1 MAKSKSFFG
10 LRKGSTR
17 DHTFYIQDGKQ
28 ITRSR
33 VEHVKNPRSR
43 AQMVQRMVMTTAIA
57 AYKCLKE
64 ICDHSWESVEYGA
77 KSFQRFM
84 SLNTK
89 ILHAQI
95 NNKDTY
101 FSYNRWHDNKSCSGE
116 FQIADGT
123 LVNYVGEKFVIEI
136 ANFESTN
143 IELDLYFTDEYSK
156 PFTTANLLDNTGLSV
171 GDTITFCFL
180 VSMKVEKA
188 KLYWLRLTILDATDI
203 VLTQD
208 VLEQHVKIE
217 SNADFHVNIVIDNNI
232 MAFIMNIQKIGD
244 VFNSFYAM
252 ILSHKEGNTWQR
264 TPARLI
270 SYDNF
275 SGLTSAADALATY
288 PTAHNFILNGN

>member
-57 AYKCLKE
+57 AYKCLKP
-64 ICDHSWESVEYGA
+64 ICDHSWEGVEYGA

-123 LVNYVGEKFVIEI
+123 LVNYVDEKFQ
-136 ANFESTN
+136 FEVGNIDSTN
-143 IELDLYFTDEYSK
+143 IEMSLRFTNEYMK
-156 PFTTANLLDNTGLSV
+156 PLTTANLLDNTGLSV

-188 KLYWLRLTILDATDI
+188 KLNWLRMTILDETDI
-203 VLTQD
+203 RLTQD

-217 SNADFHVNIVIDNNI
+217 SNADYNVDTNIEAGLIDFLMDI
-232 MAFIMNIQKIGD
+232 PKIGD
-244 VFNSFYAM
+244 VINSYYAM

-270 SYDNF
+270 LFDNL
-275 SGLTSAADALATY
+275 SGETSADDALATY

>member
-43 AQMVQRMVMTTAIA
+43 AQMIQRMVMTTAIA

-64 ICDHSWESVEYGA
+64 ICDHSWEGVEYGA

-89 ILHAQI
+89 ILHAEVS
-95 NNKDTY
+95 NERTN
-101 FSYNRWHDNKSCSGE
+101 FSFNPWHDNKSCSGE

-123 LVNYVGEKFVIEI
+123 LNSNSGIKYIWDI
-136 ANFESTN
+136 NN
-143 IELDLYFTDEYSK
+143 IDNIQIDTVLEFIGQYRKTLNTH
-156 PFTTANLLDNTGLSV
+156 NLLDNMGLNI
-171 GDTITFCFL
+171 GDTFSYCIL
-180 VSMKVEKA
+180 VSLKMGKA
-188 KLYWLRLTILDATDI
+188 KLYWARFTILDDTEI
-203 VLTQD
+203 PLTRD
-208 VLEQHVKIE
+208 VFEQHVKIDCNGRYNLE
-217 SNADFHVNIVIDNNI
+217 TDVERGMISFVLRYPSFGDNI
-232 MAFIMNIQKIGD
+232 
-244 VFNSFYAM
+244 NSYYTM
-252 ILSHKEGNTWQR
+252 ILSHKEGNAWQR
-264 TPARLI
+264 TPAKLT
-270 SYDNF
+270 SYATEG
-275 SGLTSAADALATY
+275 GLTSAADALATY

>member
-64 ICDHSWESVEYGA
+64 ICDHSWEGVEYGA

-89 ILHAQI
+89 ILHAEVSKEQT
-95 NNKDTY
+95 N
-101 FSYNRWHDNKSCSGE
+101 FSFNQWHDNKSCSGE
-116 FQIADGT
+116 FQIAEGT
-123 LVNYVGEKFVIEI
+123 LNNYEGVKFEFQLIDTTPVGIDFGWAFMGDYRTEL
-136 ANFESTN
+136 TN
-143 IELDLYFTDEYSK
+143 ATILE
-156 PFTTANLLDNTGLSV
+156 NTGLSV
-171 GDTITFCFL
+171 GDTMTFCFL
-180 VSMKVEKA
+180 ISLKEQEAHV
-188 KLYWLRLTILDATDI
+188 YWLRMTILDDSDDTLYTDVI
-203 VLTQD
+203 
-208 VLEQHVKIE
+208 EQHIKIE
-217 SNADFHVNIVIDNNI
+217 SNAYYGLETNVRIGVITFHLLTPTMTKGRNIY
-232 MAFIMNIQKIGD
+232 
-244 VFNSFYAM
+244 SAM
-252 ILSHKEGNTWQR
+252 ILSHKDGNTWQR
-264 TPARLI
+264 TTAQLKTKALA
-270 SYDNF
+270 
-275 SGLTSAADALATY
+275 SGLTTADDALATY

>member
-43 AQMVQRMVMTTAIA
+43 AQMIQRMVMTTAIA

-64 ICDHSWESVEYGA
+64 ICDHSWEGVEYGA

-89 ILHAQI
+89 ILHAELS
-95 NNKDTY
+95 NNQTY

-116 FQIADGT
+116 YQISDGT
-123 LVNYVGEKFVIEI
+123 LVNYVGEKFDMEVENID
-136 ANFESTN
+136 STN
-143 IELDLYFTDEYSK
+143 IEMYFR
-156 PFTTANLLDNTGLSV
+156 FTTEYKKPLTTRNLLDNTGLSV

-180 VSMKVEKA
+180 VSMKVEEA
-188 KLYWLRLTILDATDI
+188 KLYWLRMTILDETDI
-203 VLTQD
+203 HLNND
-208 VLEQHVKIE
+208 VLEQHVTIE
-217 SNADFHVNIVIDNNI
+217 SNAVYQVNTDYQAGS
-232 MAFIMNIQKIGD
+232 MAFIMNISKKGYSI
-244 VFNSFYAM
+244 NSSYTM

-270 SYDNF
+270 NYDYS
-275 SGLTSAADALATY
+275 SGVTSAADALATY
-288 PTAHNFILNGN
+288 PTSHNFILNGN

>member
-64 ICDHSWESVEYGA
+64 ICDHSWEGVEYGA

-89 ILHAQI
+89 ILHAEVS
-95 NNKDTY
+95 NKQTT
-101 FSYNRWHDNKSCSGE
+101 FSFNPWHDNKSCSGE
-116 FQIADGT
+116 FKIADGT
-123 LVNYVGEKFVIEI
+123 LINYDEVKYQYYIIDETNEGIHFAWEFFGDYRTELTN
-136 ANFESTN
+136 ANILS
-143 IELDLYFTDEYSK
+143 I
-156 PFTTANLLDNTGLSV
+156 TGLSV
-171 GDTITFCFL
+171 GDTMAFCFL
-180 VSMKVEKA
+180 VSLKEKEA
-188 KLYWLRLTILDATDI
+188 NVYWLRMTILDDSEDK
-203 VLTQD
+203 LTTN
-208 VLEQHVKIE
+208 VIEQHIKIE
-217 SNADFHVNIVIDNNI
+217 SNSSYEIETQQQEGNILVHLLTPTTIENKNI
-232 MAFIMNIQKIGD
+232 Y
-244 VFNSFYAM
+244 SAM
-252 ILSHKEGNTWQR
+252 ILSHKEGNAWQR
-264 TPARLI
+264 TPATLI
-270 SYDNF
+270 LSQTN

>member
-64 ICDHSWESVEYGA
+64 ICDHSWEGVEYGA

-89 ILHAQI
+89 ILHAEVS
-95 NNKDTY
+95 NERTN
-101 FSYNRWHDNKSCSGE
+101 FSFNPWHDNKSCSGE

-123 LVNYVGEKFVIEI
+123 LNNYEGVKFEFLLLNTTPGGIDFGWAFLGDYRRELTN
-136 ANFESTN
+136 ANILE
-143 IELDLYFTDEYSK
+143 
-156 PFTTANLLDNTGLSV
+156 NTGLSV
-171 GDTITFCFL
+171 GDTMAFCFL
-180 VSMKVEKA
+180 VSLKEQEAHV
-188 KLYWLRLTILDATDI
+188 YWLRMTILDDSDDT
-203 VLTQD
+203 LTPD
-208 VLEQHVKIE
+208 NIEQHIKIE
-217 SNADFHVNIVIDNNI
+217 SNANCELETDVRVGVITFHLLTPTMTLDRNIY
-232 MAFIMNIQKIGD
+232 
-244 VFNSFYAM
+244 SAM
-252 ILSHKEGNTWQR
+252 ILSHKEGIAWQR
-264 TPARLI
+264 TSAQLKANRLE
-270 SYDNF
+270 

>member
-64 ICDHSWESVEYGA
+64 ICDHSWEGVEYGA

-89 ILHAQI
+89 ILHAEVS
-95 NNKDTY
+95 NERTN
-101 FSYNRWHDNKSCSGE
+101 FSFNPWHDNKSCSGE
-116 FQIADGT
+116 YQIADGT
-123 LVNYVGEKFVIEI
+123 LVNYVDEKFQ
-136 ANFESTN
+136 FEVGNIDSTN
-143 IELDLYFTDEYSK
+143 IEMDLYFTTEYMK
-156 PFTTANLLDNTGLSV
+156 LLTTANLLDNTGLSV

-180 VSMKVEKA
+180 TSLKEEIA
-188 KLYWLRLTILDATDI
+188 KLYWLRMTILDETDI
-203 VLTQD
+203 HLTQD

-217 SNADFHVNIVIDNNI
+217 SNADYQVDTSVEQGV
-232 MAFIMNIQKIGD
+232 MSFIMDIPNIGNPI
-244 VFNSFYAM
+244 NSYYAM

-270 SYDNF
+270 MFNNL

>member
-57 AYKCLKE
+57 AYKCLKP
-64 ICDHSWESVEYGA
+64 ICDHSWEGVEYGA

-89 ILHAQI
+89 ILHAQLS
-95 NNKDTY
+95 NEETN
-101 FSYNRWHDNKSCSGE
+101 FSFNPWHDNKSCSGK

-123 LVNYVGEKFVIEI
+123 LNSDAGIKFNYDVNDFNPGWINFSWFLINEYIE
-136 ANFESTN
+136 T
-143 IELDLYFTDEYSK
+143 L
-156 PFTTANLLDNTGLSV
+156 TTAKLLDSTGLSV

-180 VSMKVEKA
+180 ISLKESEA
-188 KLYWLRLTILDATDI
+188 KLYWLRMTILDETEVPLTNKTI
-203 VLTQD
+203 V
-208 VLEQHVKIE
+208 QHVKIE
-217 SNADFHVNIVIDNNI
+217 SNIKYTITTDVDEGIIN
-232 MAFIMNIQKIGD
+232 FIINYPSMGNAENGY
-244 VFNSFYAM
+244 YAM

-264 TPARLI
+264 TPAQLT
-270 SYDNF
+270 SYTEE
-275 SGLTSAADALATY
+275 SGLTSAADALATF
-288 PTAHNFILNGN
+288 PTSHNFILNGN

>member
-64 ICDHSWESVEYGA
+64 ICDHSWEGVEYGA

-89 ILHAQI
+89 ILHAEVSNEQ
-95 NNKDTY
+95 TT
-101 FSYNRWHDNKSCSGE
+101 FSFNPWHDNKSCTGE
-116 FQIADGT
+116 FKIADGT
-123 LVNYVGEKFVIEI
+123 LVNYQGTKFDL
-136 ANFESTN
+136 
-143 IELDLYFTDEYSK
+143 ELDTFQKEIDFAFIFLEEYIK
-156 PFTTANLLDNTGLSV
+156 PLTTANLLDNTGLSV

-180 VSMKVEKA
+180 ASLKEVKT
-188 KLYWLRLTILDATDI
+188 KLYWVRMTILDNTDEH
-203 VLTQD
+203 LTAEII
-208 VLEQHVKIE
+208 EQHVKFE
-217 SNADFHVNIVIDNNI
+217 SNTNYSLNTDVESGTISITINTIDLGERYNCY
-232 MAFIMNIQKIGD
+232 
-244 VFNSFYAM
+244 YAI
-252 ILSHKEGNTWQR
+252 ILSHKEGNTWLR
-264 TPARLI
+264 TPAQLQNVRD
-270 SYDNF
+270 SG
-275 SGLTSAADALATY
+275 GLTSATDALATY
-288 PTAHNFILNGN
+288 PTSHTFILNGN

>member
-64 ICDHSWESVEYGA
+64 ICDHSWEGVEYGA

-89 ILHAQI
+89 LLHAQI
-95 NNKDTY
+95 SNEETN
-101 FSYNRWHDNKSCSGE
+101 FSFNPWHDNKSCSGE
-116 FQIADGT
+116 YQISDGT
-123 LVNYVGEKFVIEI
+123 FNSDAGVKYDMNVIGIRPILIDFEMIFLGEYRMP
-136 ANFESTN
+136 
-143 IELDLYFTDEYSK
+143 L
-156 PFTTANLLDNTGLSV
+156 TTSNLLENTGLSV
-171 GDTITFCFL
+171 GDTISFCFL
-180 VSMKVEKA
+180 VSLKKIKA
-188 KLYWLRLTILDATDI
+188 KLYWLRMTILDDTEVPLTPAI
-203 VLTQD
+203 VQ
-208 VLEQHVKIE
+208 QHVKIE
-217 SNADFHVNIVIDNNI
+217 SNVVYTLDTDIERGGLNFRLTIPEMGNTINAY
-232 MAFIMNIQKIGD
+232 
-244 VFNSFYAM
+244 YAM

-264 TPARLI
+264 TPAQLNPNTL
-270 SYDNF
+270 D
-275 SGLTSAADALATY
+275 SGLTSATDALATY
-288 PTAHNFILNGN
+288 PTSHNFILNGN

>member
-43 AQMVQRMVMTTAIA
+43 AQMIQRMVMTTAIA

-64 ICDHSWESVEYGA
+64 ICDHSWEGVEYGA

-89 ILHAQI
+89 ILHAEVSNEQSR
-95 NNKDTY
+95 
-101 FSYNRWHDNKSCSGE
+101 FSFNPWHDNKSCSGE
-116 FQIADGT
+116 YQIADGT
-123 LVNYVGEKFVIEI
+123 LVNYVGEKFKIEI
-136 ANFESTN
+136 GNFESTN
-143 IELDLYFTDEYSK
+143 IEMDLYFTTEYMK
-156 PFTTANLLDNTGLSV
+156 PLTTANLLDNTGLSV

-180 VSMKVEKA
+180 VSLKVEKA
-188 KLYWLRLTILDATDI
+188 KLYWLRMTILDKTDFP
-203 VLTQD
+203 LKQD

-217 SNADFHVNIVIDNNI
+217 SNAVYHVDTDIQGGF
-232 MAFIMNIQKIGD
+232 MAFIMDIPKIGNAI
-244 VFNSFYAM
+244 NSYYAM

-264 TPARLI
+264 TPTQLI
-270 SYDNF
+270 NYDNL
-275 SGLTSAADALATY
+275 GGETSAADALATY
-288 PTAHNFILNGN
+288 PTSHNFILNGN